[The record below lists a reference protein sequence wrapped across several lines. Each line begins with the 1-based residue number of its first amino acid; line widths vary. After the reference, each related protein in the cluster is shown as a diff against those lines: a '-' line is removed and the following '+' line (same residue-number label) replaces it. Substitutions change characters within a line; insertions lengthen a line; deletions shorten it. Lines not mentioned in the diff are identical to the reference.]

1 MADTGKKKAICG
13 LVMPISQI
21 DGCSAEHWA
30 DVKEIIC
37 EALRAS
43 ELFDFST
50 NLVSD
55 ADDVGVIQK
64 RIVQNLYTSDLVV
77 CDVSAKNPNVMF
89 ELGMRLAFDK
99 PTIIVKDDKTDY
111 MFDTGVIEHITYPR
125 DLRFQRIQVFQTTLL
140 QKSENTLRKHQSN
153 SHDTSFLKNFG
164 TFNVASIEQKEVPAD
179 KLVINMLED
188 MSQQISGIRRQVG
201 ILNIKKRDVYE
212 KPKAGR
218 NVDGMIRL
226 VAAVRKKVE
235 GLTKEQTVR
244 LIADIKFAD
253 EIMSEIAAPEYFD
266 SINDFRSSLDS
277 TVQVMADLKD

>member
-1 MADTGKKKAICG
+1 MADIAKKKAICG

-30 DVKEIIC
+30 DVKEIVC

-43 ELFDFST
+43 DLFEFST

-125 DLRFQRIQVFQTTLL
+125 DLRFQRIQVFQSTLL
-140 QKSENTLRKHQSN
+140 QKSENTLKKHQSN

-201 ILNIKKRDVYE
+201 ILNTKKRDTYE
-212 KPKAGR
+212 KTRVEGKA
-218 NVDGMIRL
+218 DGMIKL
-226 VAAVRKKVE
+226 VAAARKKIE
-235 GLTKEQTVR
+235 GLTKEQTLR
-244 LIADIKFAD
+244 LVGDAKFAD
-253 EIMSEIAAPEYFD
+253 EILGEIEAPRYFD
-266 SINDFRSSLDS
+266 SSGDFASSLD
-277 TVQVMADLKD
+277 TAIQMMADLKI